1 MQDIGGKMT
10 TTIKLDH
17 ITKIEGHAR
26 LIVKIEDGRVKKA
39 QLEVYEGARF
49 FEGILKGRKYDEAN
63 VITSRICGVCS
74 QAHTIASLKAVEDAF
89 RVQVTKQ
96 THVLR
101 ELLLIGSI
109 IQSHAL
115 HLFFLS
121 LPDYYGYDSAIA
133 MAGKYPGLVKRG
145 LKLKRLGNDI
155 CTLIGGREIHTITA
169 VVGGFCHVPKQEEL
183 NLLLKTLKSE
193 KEEFVKTA
201 ELLAK
206 LKCTKFESA
215 RHFYALS
222 DSYQYSDTEGFIEC
236 VGNKCIPTANYGQFF
251 REQIKPYSTAKFVTV
266 NNERFMVGALAR
278 VNLYHKRLCPEAQ
291 KILKQSGHKIPMEN
305 PYLNNFCQA
314 LEMLTLCDRAIKLLS
329 KLKVKDEKLPEIRPR
344 KGVGVAAIEVPRGTL
359 FHEYEFDD
367 NGMILKSNII
377 TPTTQNLKSIE
388 DDVKAILPSLLH
400 KGEEE
405 IKLELE
411 KLIRAYDPCI
421 SCSTHFL
428 QLKWE

>member
-1 MQDIGGKMT
+1 MT

-26 LIVKIEDGRVKKA
+26 LIVKVDNGKVKKA

-74 QAHTIASLKAVEDAF
+74 QSHTIAALKAIEDAL
-89 RVQVTKQ
+89 QIKVTKQ
-96 THVLR
+96 THMLR

-169 VVGGFCHVPKQEEL
+169 VVGGFCHVPAQKDI
-183 NLLLKTLKSE
+183 NTLLKSLKKDK
-193 KEEFVKTA
+193 KEFIATA
-201 ELLAK
+201 KLLAK
-206 LKCTKFESA
+206 LKVPKLETP
-215 RHFYALS
+215 RYFYAMK
-222 DSYQYSDTEGFIEC
+222 DSYKYSEEEGLIEC
-236 VGNKCIPTANYGQFF
+236 IGNKCIPAKSYGQYFK
-251 REQIKPYSTAKFVTV
+251 EDIMQYSTAKFVTV
-266 NNERFMVGALAR
+266 GGERFMVGAQAR
-278 VNLYHKRLCPEAQ
+278 INLYHNRLCKEAAT
-291 KILKQSGHKIPMEN
+291 ILKQSRIKLPMQN
-305 PYLNNFCQA
+305 PYYNNFCQA
-314 LEMLTLCDRAIKLLS
+314 LEMLHLCHRAIELLS
-329 KLKVKDEKLPEIRPR
+329 KLKIKEEKVPEFRVKAGTGI
-344 KGVGVAAIEVPRGTL
+344 AAVEVPRGTL
-359 FHEYEFDD
+359 FHEYELDD
-367 NGMILKSNII
+367 NGMIIRANII

-388 DDVKAILPSLLH
+388 EDVKDILPSLLQY
-400 KGEEE
+400 GEER
-405 IKLELE
+405 IKMELE

-428 QLKWE
+428 KIKWE

>member
-1 MQDIGGKMT
+1 MT

-26 LIVKIEDGRVKKA
+26 LIVKVEEGRVKKA

-49 FEGILKGRKYDEAN
+49 FEGILKGRKYDEAHI
-63 VITSRICGVCS
+63 ITSRICGVCS
-74 QAHTIASLKAVEDAF
+74 QAHTIAALKAVEDAF
-89 RVQVTKQ
+89 RVQVSKQ

-115 HLFFLS
+115 HLYFLA

-133 MAGKYPGLVKRG
+133 MAAKYPGLVKRG
-145 LKLKRLGNDI
+145 LKIKRIGNSI

-169 VVGGFCHVPKQEEL
+169 VVGGFCHVPKQEEIRA
-183 NLLLKTLKSE
+183 LLKTLK
-193 KEEFVKTA
+193 KERQEFVKTA
-201 ELLAK
+201 QLLAK
-206 LKCTKFESA
+206 LKCTKFESS
-215 RHFYALS
+215 RRFYALS
-222 DSYQYSDTEGFIEC
+222 SSYRYSDTEGFIEC
-236 VGNKCIPTANYGQFF
+236 VGNKCIPAANYSQFF
-251 REQIKPYSTAKFVTV
+251 KEQIKPYSTAKFVTV
-266 NNERFMVGALAR
+266 NNESFMVGALAR
-278 VNLYHKRLCPEAQ
+278 VNLYHKRLCLSAQ
-291 KILKQSGHKIPMEN
+291 KILKQSKHKLPMEN

-329 KLKVKDEKLPEIRPR
+329 RLRIKEELLPEVRPR
-344 KGVGVAAIEVPRGTL
+344 KGVGIAAVEVPRGTL

-367 NGMILKSNII
+367 NGIIVRSNII

-388 DDVKAILPSLLH
+388 DDVKAILPQLLPL
-400 KGEEE
+400 GEEK
-405 IKLELE
+405 ITAELE

-428 QLKWE
+428 KVKWE